1 MKVTWGKW
9 SADVYPVEPF
19 VYEVV
24 ADGKKEFYQAA
35 WDAFRSDLHMNN
47 INAKIIRIPVVPMSD
62 DEIKAESI
70 AFELGEKRDYPETI
84 KEFENN
90 KPEKDNHAKSKSNIK
105 FSEIMNILAIVA
117 WLICMTIL
125 VIALIISNG
134 GII

>member
-1 MKVTWGKW
+1 
-9 SADVYPVEPF
+9 
-19 VYEVV
+19 
-24 ADGKKEFYQAA
+24 
-35 WDAFRSDLHMNN
+35 MNN

-70 AFELGEKRDYPETI
+70 AF
-84 KEFENN
+84 EFENN

-125 VIALIISNG
+125 VIALIISNWG
-134 GII
+134 

>member
-1 MKVTWGKW
+1 MEIKCGNQKLE
-9 SADVYPVEPF
+9 VYPVEPF

-90 KPEKDNHAKSKSNIK
+90 KPEKDNHAKSKFKIT
-105 FSEIMNILAIVA
+105 FIEAMNILGIVA

-134 GII
+134 G

>member
-1 MKVTWGKW
+1 MEIKYGNQKLE
-9 SADVYPVEPF
+9 AYPVEPF

-70 AFELGEKRDYPETI
+70 AFKLGEKRDYPKTI
-84 KEFENN
+84 KEFKNN
-90 KPEKDNHAKSKSNIK
+90 KPKKDNHAKSKSNIK

-134 GII
+134 G

>member
-1 MKVTWGKW
+1 MKVTWGEW
-9 SADVYPVEPF
+9 SADAYPVEPF

-35 WDAFRSDLHMNN
+35 WDAFRSDLHMKNAT
-47 INAKIIRIPVVPMSD
+47 AKIIKIPVTPMSD
-62 DEIKAESI
+62 YEIETEQLY
-70 AFELGEKRDYPETI
+70 FELGEKRDYPDV
-84 KEFENN
+84 KEFKND

-125 VIALIISNG
+125 VIALIISNWG
-134 GII
+134 

>member
-1 MKVTWGKW
+1 MKVTWGEW
-9 SADVYPVEPF
+9 SADAYPVEPF

-70 AFELGEKRDYPETI
+70 AFKLGEKRDYPETI
-84 KEFENN
+84 PVEA
-90 KPEKDNHAKSKSNIK
+90 KPEELS
-105 FSEIMNILAIVA
+105 
-117 WLICMTIL
+117 
-125 VIALIISNG
+125 
-134 GII
+134 

>member
-1 MKVTWGKW
+1 MKVTWGEW
-9 SADVYPVEPF
+9 SADAYPVEPF

-35 WDAFRSDLHMNN
+35 WDAFGSDLHMKNAT
-47 INAKIIRIPVVPMSD
+47 AKIIKIPVTPMSD
-62 DEIKAESI
+62 YEIEMEQLY
-70 AFELGEKRDYPETI
+70 FELGEKRDYPDVKKFKNDKPKATKPKFKITFSKMMDILTI
-84 KEFENN
+84 
-90 KPEKDNHAKSKSNIK
+90 
-105 FSEIMNILAIVA
+105 A

>member
-1 MKVTWGKW
+1 MKVTWGEW
-9 SADVYPVEPF
+9 SADAYPVEPF

-35 WDAFRSDLHMNN
+35 WDAFRSDLHMK
-47 INAKIIRIPVVPMSD
+47 NATSKIIKIPVTPMSD
-62 DEIKAESI
+62 YEIEMEQLY
-70 AFELGEKRDYPETI
+70 FELGEKRDYPETI
-84 KEFENN
+84 KEFEDVKAKEDSNI
-90 KPEKDNHAKSKSNIK
+90 KSKPNIK

-134 GII
+134 G

>member
-1 MKVTWGKW
+1 MKVTWGEW

-35 WDAFRSDLHMNN
+35 WDAFCSDLHMNN
-47 INAKIIRIPVVPMSD
+47 INAKIIRIPVIPISD

-70 AFELGEKRDYPETI
+70 AFELGEKRDYPNAI
-84 KEFENN
+84 KEFEDVKAKEDSNI
-90 KPEKDNHAKSKSNIK
+90 KSKPNIK
-105 FSEIMNILAIVA
+105 FSEIMSILAIVV

-125 VIALIISNG
+125 VIASIISNRG
-134 GII
+134 

>member
-1 MKVTWGKW
+1 MKVTWGKL

-84 KEFENN
+84 KEFKND
-90 KPEKDNHAKSKSNIK
+90 KPKATKPKFKITFSK
-105 FSEIMNILAIVA
+105 MMDILTIA
-117 WLICMTIL
+117 WVICMTIL
-125 VIALIISNG
+125 VIASIISNG
-134 GII
+134 G